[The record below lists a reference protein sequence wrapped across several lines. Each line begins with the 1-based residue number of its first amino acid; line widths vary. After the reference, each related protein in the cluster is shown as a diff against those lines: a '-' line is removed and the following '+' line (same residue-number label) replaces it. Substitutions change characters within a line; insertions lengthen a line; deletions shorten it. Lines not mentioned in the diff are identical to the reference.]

1 MEGRSCPQCGEVVPV
16 LPEPF
21 FSPSPPPKKN
31 RLMPDWGFWLSHYYF
46 FYQYPVH
53 LSFPSTNQTLL
64 NTFTSLP
71 DGKEEWL
78 R

>member
-46 FYQYPVH
+46 FFINIQCTY
-53 LSFPSTNQTLL
+53 LSQALTKPY
-64 NTFTSLP
+64 
-71 DGKEEWL
+71 
-78 R
+78 